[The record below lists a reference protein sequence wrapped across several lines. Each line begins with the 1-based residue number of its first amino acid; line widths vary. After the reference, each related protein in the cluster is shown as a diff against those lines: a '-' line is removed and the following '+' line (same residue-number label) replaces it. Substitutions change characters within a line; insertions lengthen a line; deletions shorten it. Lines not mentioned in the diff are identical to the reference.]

1 MMMNIGIQVANQIII
16 IIIIIMNIK
25 TKNEKRKLNSSQESL
40 HSITVYSFENE
51 LIRTEYNKSN
61 VTTPEIYDSYDY
73 HHLVIFTNFQTL
85 PVHFVCLSMTTIIIG
100 ILFNFP

>member
-1 MMMNIGIQVANQIII
+1 MMMNIGIQVANQII

-51 LIRTEYNKSN
+51 LIRTEYNESN
-61 VTTPEIYDSYDY
+61 VTT
-73 HHLVIFTNFQTL
+73 VIMQMRKNIFQLCEKVDDNFFFFCK
-85 PVHFVCLSMTTIIIG
+85 PSLSS
-100 ILFNFP
+100 LQS

>member
-1 MMMNIGIQVANQIII
+1 
-16 IIIIIMNIK
+16 MNIK

-61 VTTPEIYDSYDY
+61 VTT
-73 HHLVIFTNFQTL
+73 VIMQMRKNIFQLCEKVDDNFFFLLQTFI
-85 PVHFVCLSMTTIIIG
+85 VVIA
-100 ILFNFP
+100 ILMFSARNIRFL